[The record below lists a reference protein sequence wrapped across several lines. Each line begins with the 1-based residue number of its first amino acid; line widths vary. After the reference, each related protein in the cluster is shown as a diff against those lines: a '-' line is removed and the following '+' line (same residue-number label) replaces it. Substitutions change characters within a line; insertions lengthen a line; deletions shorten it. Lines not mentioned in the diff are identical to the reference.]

1 MANTKK
7 AASDEAL
14 EEVSKEKAKSHD
26 SGDEANAH
34 DRITPE
40 ISSSLFGNSETEGVT
55 PEQVEPKELGV
66 VEGGA
71 QKDESET
78 SKKSKAKASKTKKD
92 RKKEKGDLAKK
103 SKKTLEIVKRR
114 GRGRPKKSDA
124 DEEIISQSEIAVEML
139 KKKSLGIN
147 FSRLKQ
153 DKVAFD
159 DPTNGVKS
167 SFTIFSSL
175 RHAVIDKAGSVEAGD
190 AILRHFAVLANRKHP
205 SEGLTSAIVREA
217 ALLFVMGDDLAE
229 KYREST
235 PRGIHNTPPK

>member
-1 MANTKK
+1 MANSKK
-7 AASDEAL
+7 AT
-14 EEVSKEKAKSHD
+14 SKEVTEESAKTKDQESA
-26 SGDEANAH
+26 ST
-34 DRITPE
+34 DRGSVSDRVTPS
-40 ISSSLFGNSETEGVT
+40 IPSSLFGGSDSKNDDSSEVVEDPTMEGVT
-55 PEQVEPKELGV
+55 ESKDKEESLKKPK
-66 VEGGA
+66 A
-71 QKDESET
+71 
-78 SKKSKAKASKTKKD
+78 ASAKTKKE
-92 RKKEKGDLAKK
+92 RKKEKGDLVKK
-103 SKKTLEIVKRR
+103 TKKTLETVRRR

-175 RHAVIDKAGSVEAGD
+175 RYAVIDKAGSVEAGD

-217 ALLFVMGDDLAE
+217 ALLFVMSDDLAE
-229 KYREST
+229 KYRDGT